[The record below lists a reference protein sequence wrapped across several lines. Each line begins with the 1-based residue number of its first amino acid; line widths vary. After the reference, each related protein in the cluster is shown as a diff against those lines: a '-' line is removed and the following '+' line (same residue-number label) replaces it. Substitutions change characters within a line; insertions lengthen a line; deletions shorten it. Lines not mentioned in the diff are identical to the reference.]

1 VQPLERVDTYL
12 ATARLAIV
20 AVEVPTPL
28 ISRQQLE
35 RCSQPLLV
43 VDLGVPRA
51 VAHDLD
57 DLANIRRVDI
67 GDLRDQVERALGD
80 RHEALDQARELVA
93 IDVEKYLSD
102 QRARGAA
109 SIVKDLR
116 ERFDEIVDTEMT
128 RRERE
133 LATLS
138 DQERELLRS
147 IVQSVVAKI
156 AHRPTVTLKE
166 AAGTDQGVRLSE
178 ATRSL
183 FDL

>member
-1 VQPLERVDTYL
+1 MSTRRIL
-12 ATARLAIV
+12 ARS
-20 AVEVPTPL
+20 
-28 ISRQQLE
+28 SR
-35 RCSQPLLV
+35 SW
-43 VDLGVPRA
+43 A
-51 VAHDLD
+51 T
-57 DLANIRRVDI
+57 
-67 GDLRDQVERALGD
+67 ALGD
-80 RHEALDQARELVA
+80 RHEALDQARELVL

-128 RRERE
+128 RREHE
-133 LATLS
+133 LAALS
-138 DQERELLRS
+138 DQERELIRS